1 MSVYKH
7 KDSPFYHFD
16 FQFKG
21 DRFHGS
27 TGCKSKR
34 EAEAFERDERDRA
47 KQVKRATSAV
57 STQLDYVAGR
67 YWNEIGQHHAGA
79 DTTWRDNSGWRSA
92 KLGRDWCHSCSER
105 RMASATLTW
114 PGYLRK

>member
-34 EAEAFERDERDRA
+34 EL
-47 KQVKRATSAV
+47 KRSSETNGS
-57 STQLDYVAGR
+57 GR
-67 YWNEIGQHHAGA
+67 NN
-79 DTTWRDNSGWRSA
+79 R
-92 KLGRDWCHSCSER
+92 
-105 RMASATLTW
+105 
-114 PGYLRK
+114 